1 MARPK
6 EFDRDAA
13 VGRAMSVF
21 WSKGY
26 AATSTDDLL
35 DAMRIGRQSM
45 YDTFGDKRRLYVEAL
60 ARYQQEQIAGHIK
73 RLRSPASPLAGVKAL
88 LTGVIVAQKTTREMG
103 CMGVGAICEF
113 GTGDSELAAMR
124 ATASR
129 LLHQVLVE
137 QIEAAKTV
145 GEIASAIDADHA
157 ARFVETAMLG
167 LQVAARA
174 GATATDLRATA
185 AFAIARLRISDSPH

>member
-1 MARPK
+1 
-6 EFDRDAA
+6 
-13 VGRAMSVF
+13 
-21 WSKGY
+21 
-26 AATSTDDLL
+26 
-35 DAMRIGRQSM
+35 
-45 YDTFGDKRRLYVEAL
+45 
-60 ARYQQEQIAGHIK
+60 
-73 RLRSPASPLAGVKAL
+73 
-88 LTGVIVAQKTTREMG
+88 MG